1 MGIERNVNMAFPH
14 TYVKCAEKEPDTVQP
29 ERLVFIPF
37 PGSVVGSYPHV
48 AKSLEG
54 GRELNFL

>member
-1 MGIERNVNMAFPH
+1 M
-14 TYVKCAEKEPDTVQP
+14 VQP

-37 PGSVVGSYPHV
+37 PGSVVGGYSHV
-48 AKSLEG
+48 AKSLEE